1 MMESAL
7 VAGFTSVGMDVI
19 MTGPLPTP
27 AIALLTREMRAD
39 LGVMISASHNP
50 YADNGIKLFGPD
62 GFKLSDEAEA
72 EGVEVSAGIAN
83 HPRDM
88 RRLAELGAR
97 AVWTDDVPL
106 AAVEQRRDRAEEVN
120 EVERELRVVPVE
132 RCAVPGTE
140 EIVGV
145 LDPAADADLGGFV
158 VRARVGADFALET
171 DEPAPLGGTDQSI
184 DPMELLLA
192 AVGTCLTIGWVTNA
206 ARRGIEFRDLT
217 IEVEGDYDLQGYLGI
232 DETVRP
238 GFTSVTYTV
247 TVDTD
252 AADDILE
259 EIRAAAQVGSPM
271 LDNVANATPLSG
283 VVVSQ
288 AS

>member
-1 MMESAL
+1 MPKSCTTLDLAAFDETKAA
-7 VAGFTSVGMDVI
+7 VA
-19 MTGPLPTP
+19 
-27 AIALLTREMRAD
+27 AD
-39 LGVMISASHNP
+39 P
-50 YADNGIKLFGPD
+50 
-62 GFKLSDEAEA
+62 
-72 EGVEVSAGIAN
+72 SAG
-83 HPRDM
+83 RGSFKSTTVWED
-88 RRLAELGAR
+88 GAR
-97 AVWTDDVPL
+97 ART
-106 AAVEQRRDRAEEVN
+106 
-120 EVERELRVVPVE
+120 
-132 RCAVPGTE
+132 T
-140 EIVGV
+140 
-145 LDPAADADLGGFV
+145 
-158 VRARVGADFALET
+158 ARTFSLET